1 MLQSAAKYFRLTSIG
16 QSKAHFDW
24 LILTI
29 KYNFWLDIH
38 SPLPFCFLWNSS
50 LSCKNFPHA
59 TKIETL
65 MNLAKNIVKFFV
77 RKFLTLLKESWQ
89 PAIKWSLEGQKR
101 PRRPVKTHFFSRKP
115 LQRFARSSYWV
126 PGGGGGGA
134 AYERGG
140 DTRRKF
146 WIKPIKETDPGVA
159 QAFFDPWKRP
169 C

>member
-50 LSCKNFPHA
+50 LSCKNFSNA

-101 PRRPVKTHFFSRKP
+101 PRRPVKTHFFSRKL

-126 PGGGGGGA
+126 PGGEVGGA
-134 AYERGG
+134 SAYERGG
-140 DTRRKF
+140 DTCRKF
-146 WIKPIKETDPGVA
+146 WIQPIKETDPGVA
-159 QAFFDPWKRP
+159 QAFFDP
-169 C
+169 

>member
-38 SPLPFCFLWNSS
+38 SPLPFCFLWNQSS
-50 LSCKNFPHA
+50 PSCKNFPHA
-59 TKIETL
+59 TKIGTL
-65 MNLAKNIVKFFV
+65 MNLAKNIFKFFL

-89 PAIKWSLEGQKR
+89 PAIKWSLQGEKR
-101 PRRPVKTHFFSRKP
+101 PRRPVKTHFFSRPKTISEICSIFSLGP
-115 LQRFARSSYWV
+115 
-126 PGGGGGGA
+126 PGGGNS

-140 DTRRKF
+140 EARRKF
-146 WIKPIKETDPGVA
+146 WITVKPG
-159 QAFFDPWKRP
+159 QAFPSLTN
-169 C
+169 